1 MHQFTINSP
10 LPCSSY
16 RECTHITETKQASLN
31 TTPFKCMLL
40 LLHQAATFTN
50 VTLSDL
56 ITLIILRWG
65 KLCALIQLTQNA
77 MQMLWHVRCP
87 VCHYFN
93 DRRTRCTHKYWLQLS
108 PYSAVNWREKLRCWR
123 KPGTARC

>member
-31 TTPFKCMLL
+31 TTPLKCMLL

-56 ITLIILRWG
+56 NHTNNFPLG
-65 KLCALIQLTQNA
+65 KTMRSYTTYPECNA
-77 MQMLWHVRCP
+77 NV
-87 VCHYFN
+87 V
-93 DRRTRCTHKYWLQLS
+93 TCTMSSLS
-108 PYSAVNWREKLRCWR
+108 LL
-123 KPGTARC
+123 